1 MRNLTDNMPVAVAT
15 NSSIALAKI
24 AVASL
29 GVQIPTAVTAEEA
42 GYYKPHPR
50 PYRMVLERLGCK
62 AGHVLFVAGSPGD
75 VHGAS
80 RVGFPV
86 EWHNRMHLPATDSP
100 GTPLIASG
108 SLLPIL
114 DIVQAPHASRT
125 TRTITVP
132 VETGKGRGGPQPN
145 LHFG

>member
-1 MRNLTDNMPVAVAT
+1 MSVCRGRGQASSSANGGELSPRPEAPRVVRTLTENMPVAVAT
-15 NSSIALAKI
+15 NSSLALAKI

-29 GVQIPTAVTAEEA
+29 GVRIPTVVTAEEA

-50 PYRMVLERLGCK
+50 PYRMVLERLGCE

-86 EWHNRMHLPATDSP
+86 YWHNRMHLPATDSP
-100 GTPLIASG
+100 GTPLIVSG

-114 DIVQAPHASRT
+114 DIV
-125 TRTITVP
+125 
-132 VETGKGRGGPQPN
+132 
-145 LHFG
+145 